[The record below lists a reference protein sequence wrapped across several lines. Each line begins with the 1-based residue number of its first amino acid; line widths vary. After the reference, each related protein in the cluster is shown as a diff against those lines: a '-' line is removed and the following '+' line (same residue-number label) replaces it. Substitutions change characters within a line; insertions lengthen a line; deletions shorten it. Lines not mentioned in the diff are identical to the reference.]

1 MEDLIGSV
9 IKNRYRVD
17 KFLGRGGMAEVYK
30 VWDKERA
37 VPLAMKVLHTDLAE
51 DRVFLRRFEK
61 EAATLALLQHPHIV
75 RTYGLE
81 IDGRTSFLL
90 MDYIEGSTLRAEIFD
105 TEGPMPFKRILEIM
119 QPVCSALHYAHQK
132 NKVHCDIKP
141 ANIMVHKN
149 GTILLADFGIAR
161 EAEGAT
167 TATLVGAGT
176 PAYMAPEQVRGE
188 DPTPQTDI
196 YSLGVVLYEMLTGER
211 PFTGE
216 RATVSGTS
224 SEKVR
229 WEQVNLKP
237 MSPRR
242 FNPQISEEL
251 EAVVLNCLEK
261 YSLNRYAGALELL
274 EALQESIRKAFS
286 QEVGF
291 QHKLKSEKD
300 GKQDNKTLY
309 KVKHNLIYE
318 DQLIRREI
326 PKAKLF
332 LIFLN
337 SMPIKI
343 LIIVVGGIINLLLV
357 AFYIF
362 FFAAISEIIYSGLI
376 GFVDSLSP
384 KPTIQIPLKAT
395 TLLPQMLSTQVFYS
409 TKKPI
414 STVTIKLSKTP
425 PPAFTRTNTS
435 IPNNISENPTS
446 TPIPSLSIE
455 FVEIKYQTK
464 IYKKAGGGSEVGM
477 LDAGDLVH
485 LSGAPWCLDD
495 LDDGKCWWPV
505 SVWENGKEVYL
516 GFIPENRIISLTPVS
531 SIP

>member
-1 MEDLIGSV
+1 
-9 IKNRYRVD
+9 
-17 KFLGRGGMAEVYK
+17 
-30 VWDKERA
+30 
-37 VPLAMKVLHTDLAE
+37 
-51 DRVFLRRFEK
+51 
-61 EAATLALLQHPHIV
+61 
-75 RTYGLE
+75 
-81 IDGRTSFLL
+81 
-90 MDYIEGSTLRAEIFD
+90 
-105 TEGPMPFKRILEIM
+105 
-119 QPVCSALHYAHQK
+119 
-132 NKVHCDIKP
+132 
-141 ANIMVHKN
+141 
-149 GTILLADFGIAR
+149 
-161 EAEGAT
+161 
-167 TATLVGAGT
+167 
-176 PAYMAPEQVRGE
+176 MAPEQVRGE

-343 LIIVVGGIINLLLV
+343 LI
-357 AFYIF
+357 
-362 FFAAISEIIYSGLI
+362 
-376 GFVDSLSP
+376 
-384 KPTIQIPLKAT
+384 
-395 TLLPQMLSTQVFYS
+395 TL
-409 TKKPI
+409 
-414 STVTIKLSKTP
+414 
-425 PPAFTRTNTS
+425 
-435 IPNNISENPTS
+435 
-446 TPIPSLSIE
+446 
-455 FVEIKYQTK
+455 
-464 IYKKAGGGSEVGM
+464 
-477 LDAGDLVH
+477 
-485 LSGAPWCLDD
+485 
-495 LDDGKCWWPV
+495 
-505 SVWENGKEVYL
+505 
-516 GFIPENRIISLTPVS
+516 
-531 SIP
+531 